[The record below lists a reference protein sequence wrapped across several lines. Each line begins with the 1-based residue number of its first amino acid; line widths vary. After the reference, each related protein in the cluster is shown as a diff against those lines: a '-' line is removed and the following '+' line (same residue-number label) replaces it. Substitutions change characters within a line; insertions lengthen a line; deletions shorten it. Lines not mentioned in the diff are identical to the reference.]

1 MLPYAGAGA
10 GLAAAGAGEVGATAA
25 EIVVVHE
32 VAQPEPAAAAAA
44 AAAPHGGACPPDLSV
59 VAKVSKRPVSVLY
72 TPPID
77 VATTRASS
85 SSASDIQVCSVHAKC
100 QMLEGLRRRSNP
112 YTADEL
118 KRTTALPTPVWLQF
132 LQPYL
137 RKPHAA

>member
-72 TPPID
+72 PPD
-77 VATTRASS
+77 
-85 SSASDIQVCSVHAKC
+85 
-100 QMLEGLRRRSNP
+100 RRRN
-112 YTADEL
+112 DESVVL
-118 KRTTALPTPVWLQF
+118 VCL
-132 LQPYL
+132 
-137 RKPHAA
+137 